1 MYNYIIFFLYDNNFF
16 YDNYLYYFLRNFI
29 WIIIKWKRDLK
40 GIINSKMFF
49 LLFKWD
55 NVDNDYFIRDILV
68 YELFRL
74 YIIFSINYVNVF
86 NIYIDM
92 N

>member
-16 YDNYLYYFLRNFI
+16 YDNYLYYFLCNFI

-40 GIINSKMFF
+40 VIINSKMFF

-74 YIIFSINYVNVF
+74 YIIFSINYVDVF
-86 NIYIDM
+86 SIYIDM

>member
-16 YDNYLYYFLRNFI
+16 YDNYLYYFLCNFI

-40 GIINSKMFF
+40 GSINSKMFF

-86 NIYIDM
+86 NIYINM

>member
-1 MYNYIIFFLYDNNFF
+1 
-16 YDNYLYYFLRNFI
+16 
-29 WIIIKWKRDLK
+29 
-40 GIINSKMFF
+40 MFF

-55 NVDNDYFIRDILV
+55 NVENDYFIRDILV

-86 NIYIDM
+86 NIYINM

>member
-1 MYNYIIFFLYDNNFF
+1 M
-16 YDNYLYYFLRNFI
+16 
-29 WIIIKWKRDLK
+29 IIKWKGDLK

-86 NIYIDM
+86 NIYINM

>member
-1 MYNYIIFFLYDNNFF
+1 M
-16 YDNYLYYFLRNFI
+16 
-29 WIIIKWKRDLK
+29 IIKWKRDLK

-55 NVDNDYFIRDILV
+55 DVDNDYFIRDILV

-86 NIYIDM
+86 NIYINM